1 MNILRYAFKN
11 IFRNFFLSFS
21 SIITIGLLVFF
32 VNILLLVVHSSDEF
46 ISQINKRIAIVISFQ
61 DGYDASKVR
70 SQEFLSGALTS
81 FPEMSVKYIS
91 KEEAWQIFSER
102 HASLASIIEDA
113 RENPFPNSVRFS
125 EIPIEKYEQFND
137 YIASYK
143 DIIRYDKQ
151 DLSQKLLDYRMQYD
165 NIMKTIEFLRL
176 LTNAVY
182 VLI

>member
-61 DGYDASKVR
+61 DGYDATKVR
-70 SQEFLSGALTS
+70 SQEFLSGALS
-81 FPEMSVKYIS
+81 NFPEMSVKYIS